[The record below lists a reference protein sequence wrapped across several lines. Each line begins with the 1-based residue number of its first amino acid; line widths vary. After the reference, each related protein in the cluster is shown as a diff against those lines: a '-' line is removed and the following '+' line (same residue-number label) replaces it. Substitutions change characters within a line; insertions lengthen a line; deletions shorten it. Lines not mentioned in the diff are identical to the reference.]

1 MTKISGRAMKYGNN
15 LDTDGIIAAHRLTHG
30 SDIDSIFQFAM
41 EVIDPNFHEKVSTGH
56 TIIVAG
62 TNFGCG
68 SSRQQAPE
76 VIKKSGIKAI
86 ISDSMARIFFRN
98 SINIGLPVFI
108 VPGISSLVKEGDTI
122 AIDLDLGQVVNESSK
137 TTTSFESFPQFMM
150 EILRS
155 GGLINH
161 LRTKK
166 QQGAVSE

>member
-1 MTKISGRAMKYGNN
+1 MTKISGRVIKYGIN

-56 TIIVAG
+56 TIIIAG

-86 ISDSMARIFFRN
+86 ISDSMARKFFRN

-122 AIDLDLGQVVNESSK
+122 TIDLDLGQVVNESSK

>member
-1 MTKISGRAMKYGNN
+1 MTKISGRVMKYGNN
-15 LDTDGIIAAHRLTHG
+15 LDTDVIIAAHRLTHG
-30 SDIDSIFQFAM
+30 SDVDSIFQYAM
-41 EVIDPNFHEKVSTGH
+41 EVFDPNFHEKVSAGQ

-62 TNFGCG
+62 TNFGSG

-76 VIKKSGIKAI
+76 VIKRSGVKAI
-86 ISDSMARIFFRN
+86 VSDSMARIFFRN

-108 VPGISSLVKEGDTI
+108 VPGFSSSVQEGDTI
-122 AIDLDLGQVVNESSK
+122 TIDLDLGHVVNESSK
-137 TTTSFESFPQFMM
+137 TTMSFESFPQFMM

-166 QQGAVSE
+166 H

>member
-1 MTKISGRAMKYGNN
+1 MTKISGRAMIYGNN
-15 LDTDGIIAAHRLTHG
+15 LDTDVIIAAHRLTHG
-30 SDIDSIFQFAM
+30 SDVDSIFQFAM
-41 EVIDPNFHEKVSTGH
+41 EVIDPNFHEKVSTGL

-76 VIKKSGIKAI
+76 VIKRSGIKAI

-108 VPGISSLVKEGDTI
+108 VPGISSLVKDGDAVT
-122 AIDLDLGQVVNESSK
+122 IDLNLGQIVNESSK
-137 TTTSFESFPQFMM
+137 TATSFESFPQFMM

-155 GGLINH
+155 GGLIEH
-161 LRTKK
+161 LSTKDS
-166 QQGAVSE
+166 QGAVSE

>member
-1 MTKISGRAMKYGNN
+1 MTKISGGVMKYGIN
-15 LDTDGIIAAHRLTHG
+15 LDTDVIIAAHRLTHG
-30 SDIDSIFQFAM
+30 SDIDSISQYAM
-41 EVIDPNFHEKVSTGH
+41 EVIDPNFHEKVSAGH

-76 VIKKSGIKAI
+76 VIKRSGIKAI

-108 VPGISSLVKEGDTI
+108 VPGISSFVKEGDTI
-122 AIDLDLGQVVNESSK
+122 TIDLDQGQIVNESSK
-137 TTTSFESFPQFMM
+137 AATSFESFPQFMM
-150 EILRS
+150 EILQS

>member
-1 MTKISGRAMKYGNN
+1 MIKISGRAMKYGNN
-15 LDTDGIIAAHRLTHG
+15 LDTDVIIAAHRLTHG
-30 SDIDSIFQFAM
+30 SDVDSIFQFAM
-41 EVIDPNFHEKVSTGH
+41 EVFDPNFHEKVSTGH

-62 TNFGCG
+62 SNFGCG

-76 VIKKSGIKAI
+76 VIKRSGIKAI

-108 VPGISSLVKEGDTI
+108 VPGISSLVTEGDTI
-122 AIDLDLGQVVNESSK
+122 TIDLDLGQVVNESSK

-161 LRTKK
+161 LRTKS